1 MTLIAS
7 DGYEY
12 EDLAQR
18 LLGNP
23 ATTFRN
29 ASITAL
35 RDSCFE
41 EAEIKVYYEAYDRA
55 RGPHPDKYAAGW
67 RALDVKRR
75 TKDTGR

>member
-18 LLGNP
+18 LLGNWVKCQ
-23 ATTFRN
+23 RN
-29 ASITAL
+29 YEVKAL
-35 RDSCFE
+35 RDSRYE
-41 EAEIKVYYEAYDRA
+41 ESEIKAFYEAYDRD
-55 RGPHPDKYAAGW
+55 RGFHNDKWRAGW

-75 TKDTGR
+75 TRDPAR